1 MSDLLIQRP
10 AFSSIEIQS
19 IETQLD
25 VLLAECRR
33 VVSQIAQLDKP
44 SWDTLVQPLAEA
56 QNTLGLF
63 WSPISHLNSV
73 MNNDELREVYKNC
86 LPKLSSYHTELG
98 QNTELYN
105 TTLALKNST
114 EFSQLKPE
122 QQRQIEHD
130 LRDFEL
136 GSQVLG

>member
-33 VVSQIAQLDKP
+33 VVSEIAQLDKP

-56 QNTLGLF
+56 QNL
-63 WSPISHLNSV
+63 
-73 MNNDELREVYKNC
+73 
-86 LPKLSSYHTELG
+86 
-98 QNTELYN
+98 
-105 TTLALKNST
+105 
-114 EFSQLKPE
+114 
-122 QQRQIEHD
+122 
-130 LRDFEL
+130 
-136 GSQVLG
+136 